1 MAKTLYA
8 LERVTGRKV
17 VAAVCM
23 ALLLTLGAAATAQF
37 GRGGPQL
44 DPEKQEAAWGLQVAG
59 VAKELGL
66 SGEDAGKMSEA
77 YDVVRKSYQEARQDL
92 FSGGGG
98 RGAFQ
103 ELQAISDEERAKLKS
118 ALSEFLSEEQVD
130 KAMPSLGSFNRQWD
144 RFVDA
149 LAGYELDDEK
159 QHEALAFVK
168 VYVVDSE
175 KARSLAMMSGDFQSI
190 RSSNQELKETLDGQ
204 LAKILSEDHLT
215 KWKAAT
221 ASRGGRGGR
230 FGGGGGGGFGGGGG
244 GVPHGDGSG
253 AGHN

>member
-1 MAKTLYA
+1 MAKTIYQ
-8 LERVTGRKV
+8 LERIASPKL
-17 VAAVCM
+17 VAAACM
-23 ALLLTLGAAATAQF
+23 ALLLTLSTAATAQF

-44 DPEKQEAAWGLQVAG
+44 DPEKQEAAWDLQVTG

-66 SGEDAGKMSEA
+66 SEEDAAKTSEA
-77 YDVVRKSYQEARQDL
+77 YKVVRKSHQEARQEL

-103 ELQAISDEERAKLKS
+103 ELQAVSDEERAKLES
-118 ALSEFLSEEQVD
+118 ALTDFLSEEQVD

-149 LAGYELDDEK
+149 LASFELGDEK
-159 QHEALAFVK
+159 QHEALNLIK

-175 KARSLAMMSGDFQSI
+175 RARSLAMLSGDFQSI
-190 RSSNQELKETLDGQ
+190 RSSNQALKETLDGQ
-204 LAKILSEDHLT
+204 LAKILSEDQLA
-215 KWKAAT
+215 KWKEAT
-221 ASRGGRGGR
+221 ASRGGR
-230 FGGGGGGGFGGGGG
+230 FGGG
-244 GVPHGDGSG
+244 VPPHGDGSG